1 MKTLNISL
9 LLLGHR
15 QSHLEEVKVL
25 LLLLPCLP
33 LRQGRKVLR
42 TNEILKNNLNKYNH
56 YILK

>member
-25 LLLLPCLP
+25 LLPLP